1 MDVRENAI
9 AARSVRGRKKGI
21 PFLFSGVPL
30 YLHDS
35 LPPYNLVPIAFPSK
49 MGGAPPAPPIF

>member
-1 MDVRENAI
+1 MDARENAT

-21 PFLFSGVPL
+21 PFLLPGAPMYSHASPL
-30 YLHDS
+30 
-35 LPPYNLVPIAFPSK
+35 PYNLVPRAFPSK